1 MPVKALYP
9 GTFDPPTN
17 GHVDLIQRG
26 SKLFDH
32 LTVAILVN
40 PVKNP
45 LFTVE
50 ERVEMLEEVTG
61 PLGNVSVATFD
72 GLMVEFARKVGAAA
86 VLRGIRAIS
95 DYEHEFQMA
104 LMNRRLAP
112 DVETV
117 FLAAGGTLLVCE
129 LADGEGSFQLWRR
142 HQRAGA
148 AERGEEAARADQER
162 RVTEW
167 RPRARRPQAEL
178 CAQSEICQDGRD
190 MTVTAPAKV
199 FADRIGRIEVS
210 ATMAVAAEAA
220 KLRAQ
225 GANLVDFGA
234 GEPHF
239 ATPRHIKDAAI
250 AAIEANFTRYTVVP
264 GIPDVRKAIVER
276 HACDFG
282 SDYTID
288 EAVFTSGGK
297 LALFNT
303 IQVLVDHGD
312 EVILPVP
319 YWVSFKD
326 IIQYAG
332 GTVVFLETSEAES
345 FRITADAIEQAI
357 TPRTKA
363 IILNSPSNPAG
374 SVVSAGDLERIVHLA
389 HDRGIFL
396 LLDEC
401 YVYLNYAGKPVSGGS
416 FTWAKEHIVILGSLS
431 KTYSMTGWR
440 AGYALAAKPVA
451 ANLSKLQSQST
462 SNATSFV
469 QKAAIAALSGSQEC
483 VAEFRAE
490 FIELRDYMLAAL
502 KKIPGVT
509 CTKPEGAFYVYP
521 NISAYLGKGGIRT
534 ATELATRLLHEGHV
548 VTVPG
553 EAFGTAEHVRI
564 SYPVTRENIDEGT
577 RRMGE
582 FLTGLK

>member
-1 MPVKALYP
+1 
-9 GTFDPPTN
+9 
-17 GHVDLIQRG
+17 
-26 SKLFDH
+26 
-32 LTVAILVN
+32 
-40 PVKNP
+40 
-45 LFTVE
+45 
-50 ERVEMLEEVTG
+50 
-61 PLGNVSVATFD
+61 
-72 GLMVEFARKVGAAA
+72 
-86 VLRGIRAIS
+86 
-95 DYEHEFQMA
+95 
-104 LMNRRLAP
+104 
-112 DVETV
+112 
-117 FLAAGGTLLVCE
+117 
-129 LADGEGSFQLWRR
+129 
-142 HQRAGA
+142 
-148 AERGEEAARADQER
+148 
-162 RVTEW
+162 
-167 RPRARRPQAEL
+167 
-178 CAQSEICQDGRD
+178 
-190 MTVTAPAKV
+190 MTVSAPAQG
-199 FADRIGRIEVS
+199 FAERIGRIEVS

-225 GANLVDFGA
+225 GVNLVDFGA

-239 ATPRHIKDAAI
+239 PTPRHIKDAAI
-250 AAIEANFTRYTVVP
+250 VAIEGNFTRYTVVP

-282 SDYTID
+282 SDYGID
-288 EAVFTSGGK
+288 EAIFTAGGK

-303 IQVLVDHGD
+303 IQVLIDHGD

-332 GTVVFLETSEAES
+332 GKVIFLETQESEN
-345 FRITADAIEQAI
+345 FRITADAIEKAI

-374 SVVSAGDLERIVHLA
+374 SIVSAEDLERIVHLA
-389 HDRGIFL
+389 HERGIFL

-401 YVYLNYAGKPVSGGS
+401 YVYLNYAGAPVSGGS
-416 FTWAKEHIVILGSLS
+416 YTWAKQNIVVLGSLS

-440 AGYALAAKPVA
+440 AGYALAPKQIV

-462 SNATSFV
+462 SNATSIV
-469 QKAAIAALSGSQEC
+469 QKAAIAALAGPQDC

-490 FIELRDYMLAAL
+490 FIELRDYMLSKLAE
-502 KKIPGVT
+502 IPGVT

-521 NISAYLGKGGIRT
+521 NISAFVGKGGIRT

-553 EAFGTAEHVRI
+553 EAFGTGEHIRL
-564 SYPVTRENIDEGT
+564 SYPVTRESIDEGT

-582 FLTGLK
+582 FLTRLT